1 MKMRVSALAAAAVL
15 CAAGA
20 AQAAFVVINQGAYS
34 FGNGGEFNAQLTG
47 VSFSPKALSS
57 SGFFE
62 TFCLEVPENFQPG
75 ATYSASIATF
85 ADGGGAGGQDS
96 SGTDPLSEL
105 TAYLYEQF
113 ITGNLAGYDYA
124 DSLGQRKNDAG
135 SLQQAIWYLEDEIAL
150 SAVNA
155 KGLAFLA
162 IAANGAGQGLGDVRV
177 VNVYDNSGGKR
188 QSQLVSIP
196 SPGSLVLAGVGLAVA
211 ARRRRA

>member
-1 MKMRVSALAAAAVL
+1 
-15 CAAGA
+15 
-20 AQAAFVVINQGAYS
+20 VINQGAYS
-34 FGNGGEFNAQLTG
+34 FANGGEFNAQLSG
-47 VSFSPKALSS
+47 VAFTPKALSG

-75 ATYSASIATF
+75 ATYVATIDTF
-85 ADGGGAGGQDS
+85 SDGGGAGGQDS

-113 ITGNLAGYDYA
+113 ITGNLAGYDY
-124 DSLGQRKNDAG
+124 SNGLGQRSADAG
-135 SLQQAIWYLEDEIAL
+135 SLQKAIWYLENEIGL
-150 SAVNA
+150 GSVDA
-155 KGLAFLA
+155 KGLTFLT
-162 IAANGAGQGLGDVRV
+162 IAANGAGLGLGDVRV

-196 SPGSLVLAGVGLAVA
+196 TPGALALAGMGLVMA